1 MTKGEKLKK
10 LLARKGITPGDFALR
25 LGVSESSVFK
35 YYNKNNFD
43 SSLLEKF
50 CSELDI
56 PITYFFDDDD
66 GKGNTTKVKGN
77 GNNVASGPNSQITI
91 LENDIHS
98 KEAEIKH
105 LKQIIEEK
113 ERLIQVLMK
122 SNNQ

>member
-1 MTKGEKLKK
+1 MKKGEKLKSII
-10 LLARKGITPGDFALR
+10 ARKGISVADFAVK

-43 SSLLEKF
+43 SDLLEKF
-50 CSELDI
+50 CSILDI
-56 PITYFFDDDD
+56 PITYFFDDEE
-66 GKGNTTKVKGN
+66 KGNNTMVN
-77 GNNVASGPNSQITI
+77 GNNNTVASGHHSQITI

-98 KEAEIKH
+98 KEVEIEH

-122 SNNQ
+122 NTNK